1 MTKTKS
7 VLLLLFSFLFIHV
20 ARAQTRFTVSG
31 TVKEKKSGEV
41 LIGCTV
47 YLLEIP
53 KSGTMSNG
61 YGFYSISA
69 PAGSYTMIASFAG
82 YHQDTVRITLDRN
95 INTVIEL
102 EQKTTE
108 LQEVV
113 VSSKKRNEN
122 VIRPLAG
129 VQKLSIS
136 DIKNVPVIFGEKD
149 VLKTIQLLPG
159 VKAAGRRQQWF
170 LCSWRSGRPEPDPA

>member
-1 MTKTKS
+1 M
-7 VLLLLFSFLFIHV
+7 
-20 ARAQTRFTVSG
+20 
-31 TVKEKKSGEV
+31 
-41 LIGCTV
+41 IGCTV

-82 YHQDTVRITLDRN
+82 YRQDTMRITLDKN
-95 INTVIEL
+95 KSMVIEL

-113 VSSKKRNEN
+113 VSSRKRNEN
-122 VIRPLAG
+122 V
-129 VQKLSIS
+129 
-136 DIKNVPVIFGEKD
+136 
-149 VLKTIQLLPG
+149 
-159 VKAAGRRQQWF
+159 RRI
-170 LCSWRSGRPEPDPA
+170 

>member
-31 TVKEKKSGEV
+31 SVKEKIRRM

-82 YHQDTVRITLDRN
+82 YRQDTMRITLDKN
-95 INTVIEL
+95 ISIVIEL

-113 VSSKKRNEN
+113 VSSKKKRKRN
-122 VIRPLAG
+122 
-129 VQKLSIS
+129 Q
-136 DIKNVPVIFGEKD
+136 
-149 VLKTIQLLPG
+149 TPG
-159 VKAAGRRQQWF
+159 G
-170 LCSWRSGRPEPDPA
+170 CSEIICQ

>member
-82 YHQDTVRITLDRN
+82 YRQDTMRITLDKN
-95 INTVIEL
+95 MSTVIETGAKNNGIAGSGG
-102 EQKTTE
+102 QFKK
-108 LQEVV
+108 
-113 VSSKKRNEN
+113 KKRKCNQTPD
-122 VIRPLAG
+122 R
-129 VQKLSIS
+129 
-136 DIKNVPVIFGEKD
+136 
-149 VLKTIQLLPG
+149 
-159 VKAAGRRQQWF
+159 
-170 LCSWRSGRPEPDPA
+170 CSEIICQ